1 MLPFL
6 IVGAAALYALSKKSD
21 NEVKAAPMSKP
32 ESAVRRN
39 TSNDF
44 SEDEEFYSGSDYI
57 SDCAEEWGMSED
69 DVANQLGLDKD

>member
-6 IVGAAALYALSKKSD
+6 IAGAAALYALSKKSD
-21 NEVKAAPMSKP
+21 NGVKAAPVLKS
-32 ESAVRRN
+32 ESVTRPN
-39 TSNDF
+39 TSHNF
-44 SEDEEFYSGSDYI
+44 SEDEDFYSGSDYI

>member
-6 IVGAAALYALSKKSD
+6 IVGAAALYALSKKS
-21 NEVKAAPMSKP
+21 
-32 ESAVRRN
+32 
-39 TSNDF
+39 
-44 SEDEEFYSGSDYI
+44 DEEFYSGSDYI